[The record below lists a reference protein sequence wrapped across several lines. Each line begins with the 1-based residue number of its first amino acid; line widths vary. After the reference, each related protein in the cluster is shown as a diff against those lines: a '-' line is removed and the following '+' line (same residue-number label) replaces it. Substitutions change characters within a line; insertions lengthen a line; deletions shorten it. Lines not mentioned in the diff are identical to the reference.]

1 MQSKTTATENE
12 LDLALKR
19 LQESNEAAAVVDEVR
34 ADLSR
39 TQADH
44 QRKLATLEEA
54 KLRKEADY
62 DQKTN
67 ELQQALERSQLTEV
81 SLTAEA
87 SRTKNQYEASLRNM
101 EIEYSHQVAKLEQQ
115 HKIIINDYQQKCDR
129 MQWQYDVTMK
139 CLANMTNK
147 RKLLTDAFVKA
158 GVNQEAR
165 ELLLRDSGS
174 DEDDYDVIY
183 GSGGGGGNPPT
194 HLLPRAMFTGIAL
207 ITRH

>member
-1 MQSKTTATENE
+1 MKLVRYYALTAQYTGLENTYQELQSKTTATENE

-81 SLTAEA
+81 SLLQA
-87 SRTKNQYEASLRNM
+87 SRTKINM
-101 EIEYSHQVAKLEQQ
+101 K
-115 HKIIINDYQQKCDR
+115 
-129 MQWQYDVTMK
+129 
-139 CLANMTNK
+139 
-147 RKLLTDAFVKA
+147 
-158 GVNQEAR
+158 
-165 ELLLRDSGS
+165 
-174 DEDDYDVIY
+174 
-183 GSGGGGGNPPT
+183 
-194 HLLPRAMFTGIAL
+194 HLCATWR
-207 ITRH
+207 